1 MPDTSVPTSLATVA
15 IATFMTEV
23 SRVIRNWPDARVAS
37 TGVPRAGSVA
47 RESLTAGTLL
57 RRAAAR
63 IIRSGRWLGLPGR
76 ARVHL
81 AVRRVAMEKGFFAS
95 LFDISFTSFITTKI
109 IKVLYVL
116 ALVVIGLV
124 ALVFVIGAFRVNAG
138 LGVVT
143 LFIFAPLASLFYV
156 IYARVG
162 LELII
167 QIFRIT
173 ELLRDQNQ
181 LQRTAFAGAGWLP
194 PSGSAPAPAPQMP
207 RPSAPTAAAS

>member
-1 MPDTSVPTSLATVA
+1 MQ
-15 IATFMTEV
+15 
-23 SRVIRNWPDARVAS
+23 
-37 TGVPRAGSVA
+37 
-47 RESLTAGTLL
+47 
-57 RRAAAR
+57 
-63 IIRSGRWLGLPGR
+63 
-76 ARVHL
+76 
-81 AVRRVAMEKGFFAS
+81 KGFFES

-124 ALVFVIGAFRVNAG
+124 ALAFVVSAFSRSAG
-138 LGVVT
+138 LGVVV
-143 LFIFAPLASLFYV
+143 LFIVAPLFSL
-156 IYARVG
+156 IYIIYTRVA

-194 PSGSAPAPAPQMP
+194 PGGGAPPQAPPSPRPPAPPAPAAAAPP
-207 RPSAPTAAAS
+207 AAAPPPPPPPASEAPTTPAPCPHCGTVPEPGTAFCTNCGQRLA